1 MLSSNK
7 RQKAL
12 SEMKKKKKK
21 KKEEKETEK
30 WERIAKGERSLFFG
44 ETNKR

>member
-12 SEMKKKKKK
+12 SEMKK